1 MTVHNII
8 FLTMGSGSCI
18 AGSYFLFRSVLRRR
32 SWSEGDGVIIGYHE
46 NEELSFFPQ
55 VEFTPSSGKKQ
66 TFQSGCSDSPQLFP
80 VGSHVRVL
88 YAPDSPAKAEIV
100 SFSNLWLL
108 PIVFL
113 GFGVVCILIGIY
125 ERFDYD

>member
-1 MTVHNII
+1 MTVHNIV
-8 FLTMGSGSCI
+8 FLTIGSGSCI
-18 AGSYFLFRSVLRRR
+18 AGGYFLFQSTRRRR
-32 SWSEGDGVIIGYHE
+32 SWSEGEGVIIGYHE
-46 NEELSFFPQ
+46 NEESSFFPQ
-55 VEFTPSSGKKQ
+55 VEFTLSSGEKQ
-66 TFQSGCSDSPQLFP
+66 RFQSACSGSPQLFP

-88 YAPDSPAKAEIV
+88 YAPDSPMRAEIV

-125 ERFDYD
+125 ERFVVN